1 MGIEKIDKNE
11 RNLISKSKC
20 LSYLNKRFIDE
31 DGKPFEGVHKVFED
45 FKALF
50 VDGYIDGNVYD
61 KNGIIVARRPA
72 IKYEDDGMEFW
83 FKGTPSGSPAVIQDG
98 GKYEE
103 SWQGGV
109 IRNVLQ
115 SD

>member
-1 MGIEKIDKNE
+1 MEKEKIEEQE

-20 LSYLNKRFIDE
+20 LSYLNKRFIDK
-31 DGKPFEGVHKVFED
+31 DGKSYEGVREVFD
-45 FKALF
+45 GFSARF
-50 VDGYIDGNVYD
+50 VNGYIDGNVYD

-72 IKYEDDGMEFW
+72 IEYENDGMEFW
-83 FKGTPSGSPAVIQDG
+83 LKGTPSGSPAVIQEG

-115 SD
+115 SE